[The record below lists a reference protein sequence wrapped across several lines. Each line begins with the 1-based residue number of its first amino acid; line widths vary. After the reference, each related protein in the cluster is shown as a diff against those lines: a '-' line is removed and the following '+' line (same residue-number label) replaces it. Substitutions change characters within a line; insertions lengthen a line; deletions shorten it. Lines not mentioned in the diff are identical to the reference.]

1 MGAPM
6 KVIKCREHGGTFMV
20 EARRGRPPVRCTD
33 RNPCNHASAPPTDVR
48 KPSRVER
55 AASKIK
61 KTHMATEEVPSTH
74 SAQSEAAQ
82 PRMSDNS
89 SLALAKAAKVR
100 LENTGWTCRGRVARS
115 DVQLLAS
122 RGSET
127 IVLIWQNG
135 ALVSQQYSFWD
146 TDSRKNHAPT
156 SQLDFD
162 PAETTDGEL
171 VRRLSGMKITWWNS
185 LAQSEE
191 SAVVPDSS
199 KSRFSITHVYVG
211 NGDEDNTKRVLTFID
226 RDGTGF
232 RSVHV
237 DSLISIG

>member
-1 MGAPM
+1 VSCTESNPCDRAHIPETVVREPGRVEHIAG
-6 KVIKCREHGGTFMV
+6 KIKNTHAAVRTD
-20 EARRGRPPVRCTD
+20 EAR
-33 RNPCNHASAPPTDVR
+33 N
-48 KPSRVER
+48 
-55 AASKIK
+55 
-61 KTHMATEEVPSTH
+61 TH
-74 SAQSEAAQ
+74 SMQ
-82 PRMSDNS
+82 PAEVARDDA
-89 SLALAKAAKVR
+89 SLALAKTAKAR
-100 LENTGWTCRGRVARS
+100 LAGTGWECKGRVARS
-115 DVQLLAS
+115 DVQLVAS

-146 TDSRKNHAPT
+146 TDDRKNHTPT
-156 SQLDFD
+156 SRLDFD

-171 VRRLSGMKITWWNS
+171 VRLLSGMKITWWNS

-191 SAVVPDSS
+191 SAIVPDSS
-199 KSRFSITHVYVG
+199 KSRISITHVYVG
-211 NGDEDNTKRVLTFID
+211 NGDEDNTKRVMTFID